1 MSKKDQPQ
9 APPVKD
15 LPADSFEYLG
25 QCPVCGESRR
35 CSMMKR
41 DGPRS
46 HSRAFRTPGAG
57 FSDRP
62 FPPGHRGHVPA
73 VAALAPADR
82 AARSAAGRSAR
93 I

>member
-25 QCPVCGESRR
+25 QCPVCGESRL
-35 CSMMKR
+35 CSMDLTDRFLSAPGRWTML
-41 DGPRS
+41 DYWL
-46 HSRAFRTPGAG
+46 AQARTASAKLCLLRLPYLNRPAG
-57 FSDRP
+57 
-62 FPPGHRGHVPA
+62 GYQYQNEQCC
-73 VAALAPADR
+73 
-82 AARSAAGRSAR
+82 